1 MQPVP
6 PGWTS
11 AVGAP
16 HSRTDRRIVAGA
28 ALTFVGFLIQGI
40 VGIVSF
46 LFFNPFGS
54 GFGLFIVFNIVNG
67 IGSILIAVG
76 LLIAF
81 LGIAARL
88 R

>member
-1 MQPVP
+1 MAAP
-6 PGWTS
+6 P
-11 AVGAP
+11 A
-16 HSRTDRRIVAGA
+16 RTDRRIVAGA
-28 ALTFVGFLIQGI
+28 VLTFVGFLMEGI
-40 VGIVSF
+40 AGMLSF

-54 GFGLFIVFNIVNG
+54 GFFLFVLFSIITG

-76 LLIAF
+76 LLLAF